1 MDEADKGCP
10 MIRMSVSGWMFLL
23 IPAYPGSPGPKVV
36 KRLCVCVCVR
46 VCMCVQEH
54 YVQVWQKSVKITQ
67 ISKYFWIFPLIS
79 VLYVSKQENGNQL
92 LNELTFQS

>member
-1 MDEADKGCP
+1 
-10 MIRMSVSGWMFLL
+10 V
-23 IPAYPGSPGPKVV
+23 
-36 KRLCVCVCVR
+36 CVCVCVC
-46 VCMCVQEH
+46 VCVSRKISKFGKNQL
-54 YVQVWQKSVKITQ
+54 KITQ